1 MMKKLTILFLFCC
14 LNFFESFSQDFQWV
28 RKFEGSY
35 FSGDNASAIEV
46 DSDENN
52 YTFGIIF
59 EPIFDIDP
67 TSGTQIIDNTPQ
79 STNQQCS
86 LFLSKLDVNGNF
98 IWGKTFGYL
107 FDVND
112 RVIDI
117 EIGSDGNIYLLAD
130 IHEQTSFLQKFITVL
145 KIDPQGN
152 VLLTKKIT
160 NIDNPSQYDVFYSS
174 SLALDSQNNIFITG
188 SYKNRLKIDA
198 INPQLNF
205 TTGGDSFLLK
215 IDNLGNVVWGRRF
228 NVLFTNDHYESVK
241 VDNNDN
247 PIVVVSNGDNQSYT
261 NYGYNIFK
269 INSANGNVAWQKFLD
284 NQNPATFNI
293 DNIGNIIIAG
303 GGKNLFGSDIDVDPT
318 SNNYYISPTKYI
330 LWLTNDGAF
339 LDVKKYPPINPYN
352 YFVFD
357 KIEIDS
363 SNRTYIVGQFN
374 FAFDSDPSLNT
385 YLLNYSCG
393 FSSSIRDAFYIKFD
407 ENRNFENAFKLGD
420 FNNNCLNF
428 YFTDFKIRNDNQY
441 YVGNFSNTADFDPTA
456 NSYTLSSS
464 NPFGARF
471 TLKLGPCNTST
482 PNGSNNQ
489 SFCSSQNPTIA
500 NLLPNSNSIKWYNS
514 LTSTIQLP
522 SSTVLVNG
530 QTYYAA
536 NQNGSCPESSRLAVT
551 VTINQT
557 PNPPII
563 NNQVFC
569 ESDNATISTL
579 IASGLN
585 IKWYASLTDTTE
597 LPSNHLLTSANYYAT
612 QTINNCESDRIGI
625 NVTVN
630 SNSLPTATSPQTFC
644 IQQNATVNDIIISG
658 TNINWYNSSTAGNL
672 LPNSTSLIDGT
683 TYYASQTINGC
694 ESLRVPVTISIQN
707 TPIPTGNASQ
717 EFCATSSP
725 TLSDISVSGTAIN
738 WYANNAGTTIL
749 PNSTLLVNGTTYFAT
764 QTINGCESVGRLMIN
779 VSLINTLNANDYS
792 QSFCDDLNDGSEN
805 VVLSDY
811 NSNLIAS
818 TTGMNF
824 TYYSSYYDAENEII
838 TNQLNTNYNLS
849 IGSTV
854 VYVRLDSANGCH
866 QIVELNLSLFQKPVI
881 PIDDVMPICKTSTI
895 VVNAGSGFNS
905 YSWSTGASSQS
916 IVISAAGTYSVTV
929 TKNYGSLICSS
940 TKTFNVVQSEIATI
954 TSIDTQDW
962 TDTENVIIVSTA
974 INDNYL
980 YSLDGINY
988 QVSNTFSGLPSGFY
1002 TVYVKDECG
1011 IIDEDVVLLNYPKF
1025 FTPNDDGTND
1035 YWRIKFSQYEPN
1047 LTVTI
1052 FDRYGKIMKVLNPN
1066 SVGWDGT
1073 YNGTKMISDDYWF
1086 VVKREDGREHR
1097 AHFTL
1102 KR

>member
-1 MMKKLTILFLFCC
+1 MKKLTILFLFCC
-14 LNFFESFSQDFQWV
+14 LNFFETFSQDFQWAYKTREV
-28 RKFEGSY
+28 STIYGANIWSVVTDSQGNVYGTGGFGGTFDFDDSQN
-35 FSGDNASAIEV
+35 DNLLTPVTTI
-46 DSDENN
+46 SDGFVVKLDKYKNFQWVKQIKSLGNGRGRSIILDQNENLII
-52 YTFGIIF
+52 TGI
-59 EPIFDIDP
+59 
-67 TSGTQIIDNTPQ
+67 TSGQIIDLDPHP
-79 STNQQCS
+79 TNQ
-86 LFLSKLDVNGNF
+86 FIINNPTGVTGGFIIKLDLNGNF
-98 IWGKTFGYL
+98 LTGNFYPNYFAKEST
-107 FDVND
+107 
-112 RVIDI
+112 IDSNNNI
-117 EIGSDGNIYLLAD
+117 ITTGNIG
-130 IHEQTSFLQKFITVL
+130 T
-145 KIDPQGN
+145 
-152 VLLTKKIT
+152 
-160 NIDNPSQYDVFYSS
+160 SS
-174 SLALDSQNNIFITG
+174 SLNNKIFIIKSNSNCVLLWEKLIQGNNIYPHSLVCDNSNNIIVKGNFMYNMLFSNITYSSTLYSDFICKLDNNGQSIWYQKLGETASAGISNEDKSIKVDNQNNIFFSTR
-188 SYKNRLKIDA
+188 Y
-198 INPQLNF
+198 INPSSININGQNIALPHIF
-205 TTGGDSFLLK
+205 STES
-215 IDNLGNVVWGRRF
+215 
-228 NVLFTNDHYESVK
+228 VLFK
-241 VDNNDN
+241 VNQNGNHIWNVPIYGDERQEINSIALNN
-247 PIVVVSNGDNQSYT
+247 NGEINLLIYTSGQSFILNNNNQ
-261 NYGYNIFK
+261 IFPTSSSSAGEGGVIAK
-269 INSANGNVAWQKFLD
+269 INSTGSFISSKHIVYGGYSLFTD
-284 NQNPATFNI
+284 YE
-293 DNIGNIIIAG
+293 DNILIG
-303 GGKNLFGSDIDVDPT
+303 GS
-318 SNNYYISPTKYI
+318 
-330 LWLTNDGAF
+330 
-339 LDVKKYPPINPYN
+339 
-352 YFVFD
+352 
-357 KIEIDS
+357 
-363 SNRTYIVGQFN
+363 
-374 FAFDSDPSLNT
+374 
-385 YLLNYSCG
+385 
-393 FSSSIRDAFYIKFD
+393 
-407 ENRNFENAFKLGD
+407 
-420 FNNNCLNF
+420 FNN
-428 YFTDFKIRNDNQY
+428 QQ
-441 YVGNFSNTADFDPTA
+441 DFDPSP
-456 NSYTLSSS
+456 NSQYLMNSFRGSG
-464 NPFGARF
+464 FI
-471 TLKLGPCNTST
+471 LKLGLCDSSQ

-500 NLLPNSNSIKWYNS
+500 NLLPNSNSIKWYDS
-514 LTSTIQLP
+514 LTSIIQLP

-749 PNSTLLVNGTTYFAT
+749 PNSTLLVDGTTYLAT

-838 TNQLNTNYNLS
+838 TNQLNTNYTLS

-881 PIDDVMPICKTSTI
+881 PIVDVMPICKTSTI

-1002 TVYVKDECG
+1002 TVHVKDECG
-1011 IIDEDVVLLNYPKF
+1011 IVDEDVVLLNYPKF

>member
-1 MMKKLTILFLFCC
+1 M
-14 LNFFESFSQDFQWV
+14 
-28 RKFEGSY
+28 
-35 FSGDNASAIEV
+35 
-46 DSDENN
+46 
-52 YTFGIIF
+52 
-59 EPIFDIDP
+59 
-67 TSGTQIIDNTPQ
+67 
-79 STNQQCS
+79 
-86 LFLSKLDVNGNF
+86 
-98 IWGKTFGYL
+98 
-107 FDVND
+107 
-112 RVIDI
+112 
-117 EIGSDGNIYLLAD
+117 
-130 IHEQTSFLQKFITVL
+130 
-145 KIDPQGN
+145 
-152 VLLTKKIT
+152 
-160 NIDNPSQYDVFYSS
+160 
-174 SLALDSQNNIFITG
+174 
-188 SYKNRLKIDA
+188 
-198 INPQLNF
+198 
-205 TTGGDSFLLK
+205 
-215 IDNLGNVVWGRRF
+215 
-228 NVLFTNDHYESVK
+228 
-241 VDNNDN
+241 
-247 PIVVVSNGDNQSYT
+247 
-261 NYGYNIFK
+261 
-269 INSANGNVAWQKFLD
+269 
-284 NQNPATFNI
+284 
-293 DNIGNIIIAG
+293 
-303 GGKNLFGSDIDVDPT
+303 
-318 SNNYYISPTKYI
+318 
-330 LWLTNDGAF
+330 
-339 LDVKKYPPINPYN
+339 
-352 YFVFD
+352 
-357 KIEIDS
+357 
-363 SNRTYIVGQFN
+363 
-374 FAFDSDPSLNT
+374 
-385 YLLNYSCG
+385 
-393 FSSSIRDAFYIKFD
+393 
-407 ENRNFENAFKLGD
+407 
-420 FNNNCLNF
+420 
-428 YFTDFKIRNDNQY
+428 
-441 YVGNFSNTADFDPTA
+441 
-456 NSYTLSSS
+456 
-464 NPFGARF
+464 
-471 TLKLGPCNTST
+471 
-482 PNGSNNQ
+482 
-489 SFCSSQNPTIA
+489 
-500 NLLPNSNSIKWYNS
+500 
-514 LTSTIQLP
+514 
-522 SSTVLVNG
+522 LVNG

-579 IASGLN
+579 IANGLN

-597 LPSNHLLTSANYYAT
+597 LSSTQLLTSANYYAT

-630 SNSLPTATSPQTFC
+630 SNSLPTVTSPQTFC

-694 ESLRVPVTISIQN
+694 ESLRVTVTISIQN

-749 PNSTLLVNGTTYFAT
+749 PNSTLLVDGTTYFAT

-805 VVLSDY
+805 VILSDY

-838 TNQLNTNYNLS
+838 TNQLNTNYTLS

-854 VYVRLDSANGCH
+854 VYVRLDSANDCH

-881 PIDDVMPICKTSTI
+881 PIVDVMPICKTSTI

-916 IVISAAGTYSVTV
+916 IAISAAGTYSVTV

-962 TDTENVIIVSTA
+962 TDIENVIIVSTA